1 MIRQDFTLANG
12 WHVRVYCLVTAVD
25 DGVILRD
32 LEKIGCEEDTADEIR
47 RNIAADKENF
57 GFTYSNTD
65 IDEAI
70 MVIGIASS
78 AKEFFNTLIHEIGHL
93 TRHIS
98 KSEGFDPYG
107 EEEQYLQGEI
117 AMEVYPIVGDF
128 LCEDCRVRACSDVR
142 GYQLFS
148 DVFKFM

>member
-1 MIRQDFTLANG
+1 MIRQDFTLSNS
-12 WHVRVYCLVTAVD
+12 WRVRVYCLVTAVD

-32 LEKIGCEEDTADEIR
+32 LEKIGCDEDTADEIR
-47 RNIAADKENF
+47 RNIVADKENF
-57 GFTYSNTD
+57 GFTYSNTE
-65 IDEAI
+65 ISEAI

-98 KSEGFDPYG
+98 KCEGFDPYG

-117 AMEVYPIVGDF
+117 AMEVYPIVSDF
-128 LCEDCRVRACSDVR
+128 LCEDCRVRACSEVR